1 MFIWVRQK
9 LSVLHIWKYFF
20 RNLYRIFLLVVERET
35 SMSTS
40 FVPNIYEIIHKLCLV
55 SAFPCIGN
63 SDCPGIGASDGLFH
77 KLNQRVLQHC
87 KCYMDGF
94 FFGWSFAYT
103 VCCCYCDQLYK
114 KYTENKCYAIAYIY
128 MYLSKWPQCSSQ
140 KKKKKWPRCILV
152 AIGRWS
158 LGGRHVL

>member
-1 MFIWVRQK
+1 MSLKKLGNYLFNCLFIWVRQK

-55 SAFPCIGN
+55 SAFPCTGN
-63 SDCPGIGASDGLFH
+63 ADSLCIGASDGLFH

-87 KCYMDGF
+87 KCYMDSF
-94 FFGWSFAYT
+94 FWME
-103 VCCCYCDQLYK
+103 C
-114 KYTENKCYAIAYIY
+114 Y
-128 MYLSKWPQCSSQ
+128 MYCL
-140 KKKKKWPRCILV
+140 LLLL
-152 AIGRWS
+152 WS
-158 LGGRHVL
+158 AV

>member
-1 MFIWVRQK
+1 MEVF
-9 LSVLHIWKYFF
+9 FF
-20 RNLYRIFLLVVERET
+20 RNLKRIFLLVGERET
-35 SMSTS
+35 SISTS

-94 FFGWSFAYT
+94 FLDGVLHILFVVVIVVS
-103 VCCCYCDQLYK
+103 
-114 KYTENKCYAIAYIY
+114 
-128 MYLSKWPQCSSQ
+128 
-140 KKKKKWPRCILV
+140 CIKSILKISV
-152 AIGRWS
+152 M
-158 LGGRHVL
+158 